1 MKSRKFTI
9 ILLAIIFLGSCG
21 EETPAEAPAET
32 TVQEAEII
40 EQMELPELDGGSQ
53 MFHSV
58 YKLDDDHLLILES
71 YVSNTSKFFK
81 YSLTGKR
88 IVASSDIFHV
98 DLRLPIGIKLA
109 GEEIIFPNRHPTFAI
124 LNAADLSIKKEIEAS
139 TVGHFEYQNDHIFYT
154 DFSPDSMMI
163 NSVNLISDVVTR
175 QYAISRDIGLDSAP
189 PIWAVND
196 NSIVLMDKDA
206 EGDMVLKRHNW
217 ITNSNM
223 WTVKLAEFDGSNTI
237 HINESKIFIYGD
249 DQVSCRALSTGALVW
264 DKVMTEPASSFYVK
278 MLDQVVILGD
288 EKNLF
293 GYDLEHGQLK
303 WIIDK
308 WTGEQGFSGG
318 ITWGESISNIV
329 YDEDVVFINMYPFDV
344 SSGEMLWNPVLKIG
358 ADIFEKYQNR
368 MDFNA
373 KEGRAYYVI
382 GKTLYQVRM

>member
-1 MKSRKFTI
+1 
-9 ILLAIIFLGSCG
+9 
-21 EETPAEAPAET
+21 
-32 TVQEAEII
+32 
-40 EQMELPELDGGSQ
+40 

-58 YKLDDDHLLILES
+58 YKLDNDHLLILES

-81 YSLTGKR
+81 YSLTEKR

-98 DLRLPIGIKLA
+98 DLRLSVGVKSA
-109 GEEIIFPNRHPTFAI
+109 GAEIIFKNRDQTFAI

-139 TVGHFEYQNDHIFYT
+139 IVGHFEYQNDHIFYT
-154 DFSPDSMMI
+154 DVSPDSMMI

-196 NSIVLMDKDA
+196 NSIVLIDKDA
-206 EGDMVLKRHNW
+206 EGDVVLKRHNW
-217 ITNSNM
+217 MTNSNM
-223 WTVKLAEFDGSNTI
+223 WTVKLTEFDGANTI
-237 HINESKIFIYGD
+237 HINESKVFIYGD
-249 DQVSCRALSTGALVW
+249 DRVSCRALSTGALLW

-278 MLDQVVILGD
+278 MLDQVLILGD

-293 GYDLEHGQLK
+293 GYDLEHGQLR

-368 MDFNA
+368 MDFSA
-373 KEGRAYYVI
+373 KEGKAYYVI
-382 GKTLYQVRM
+382 GKTLYQIRMWSIDEAVVVVLERQSGRDSKSRPD